1 MGHQLVLALGPENVV
16 GVGRARMDLAL
27 LSKAPESAERI
38 LHEENIGAV
47 YCVGGAAYAD
57 DCEAEPDW
65 AMQANRLGPATLAS
79 LSRHIPFVYFSTEY
93 VFDGE
98 AGPYTEDS
106 PVSPV
111 SEYGRSKALGEQAV
125 MEAHSR
131 ALIVRTTVVYGHD
144 PNGKNFLY
152 GLRRN
157 LAAGSRMRVPN
168 DQISTPT
175 YNRDLARATTLLVER
190 GETGI
195 FHICG
200 PQLLSRYDFA
210 VRCAGVMG
218 LDAGLI
224 DGVPTA
230 ELGQKARRP
239 LNAGL
244 LTGRLRETLPD
255 FRMRDLAEGVKD
267 WLRSDD

>member
-1 MGHQLVLALGPENVV
+1 L
-16 GVGRARMDLAL
+16 
-27 LSKAPESAERI
+27 I
-38 LHEENIGAV
+38 
-47 YCVGGAAYAD
+47 
-57 DCEAEPDW
+57 EAEEINHVG
-65 AMQANRLGPATLAS
+65 ASVLAS
-79 LSRHIPFVYFSTEY
+79 LSRQVPFVYFSTEY

-98 AGPYTEDS
+98 GGPYTEAS
-106 PVSPV
+106 PVNPV
-111 SEYGRSKALGEQAV
+111 SEYGRSKARGERAV

-157 LAAGSRMRVPN
+157 LAAGKRMRVPD

-175 YNRDLARATTLLVER
+175 YNRDLARAATLLVER

-218 LDAGLI
+218 LDARLI

-244 LTGRLRETLPD
+244 LTERLRETLPD
-255 FRMRDLAEGVKD
+255 FRMRDLEEGVKD